1 MMKTIGA
8 SSTVAPT
15 LPLLVK
21 SSPPFPLRPIELLP
35 RPESQRRPSQRIFLP
50 VADSPRPISS
60 IRLPIPFPL
69 HGSLFVWRQ
78 LGAQPTGE
86 PWWSWSWPTETAS
99 KGKNSSPP
107 LLSQQSIF
115 GRQPHI
121 FMGYFCSQ
129 LMTKIATLIFQ
140 IFLIFFKNSMS
151 TQIPSVLG
159 RFGRV
164 CSFEN

>member
-1 MMKTIGA
+1 MKTIGA

-99 KGKNSSPP
+99 KGKNPSLAIAAVHFWTATSHFHGV
-107 LLSQQSIF
+107 LLFSIDDKNCYF
-115 GRQPHI
+115 DIPDI
-121 FMGYFCSQ
+121 FD
-129 LMTKIATLIFQ
+129 IF
-140 IFLIFFKNSMS
+140 
-151 TQIPSVLG
+151 
-159 RFGRV
+159 
-164 CSFEN
+164 

>member
-1 MMKTIGA
+1 MVYITEERKDALMKTIGA

-86 PWWSWSWPTETAS
+86 PCRGGHGHGQPKLPQKERTRLLPCYR
-99 KGKNSSPP
+99 SS
-107 LLSQQSIF
+107 
-115 GRQPHI
+115 RQPHI
-121 FMGYFCSQ
+121 FMGYLCSQ
-129 LMTKIATLIFQ
+129 FMTKIATLILSRNLPLLSSE
-140 IFLIFFKNSMS
+140 I
-151 TQIPSVLG
+151 G
-159 RFGRV
+159 
-164 CSFEN
+164 